1 MKDDKSVSNSI
12 RADKALHLIAATVL
26 CGAVLNAPIE
36 ALSLQSSVSAD
47 VVSQSSK
54 SRQILTKYL
63 QEKHKQK
70 AKIDKQKFL
79 EAIKE
84 QQEAK
89 GQTSRTDGHTGKT
102 IKLNQHDMAEMTS
115 ICTFPKKESIISC
128 VVVST

>member
-1 MKDDKSVSNSI
+1 MKDDKSVSNSS

-26 CGAVLNAPIE
+26 CGAVLNASIE
-36 ALSLQSSVSAD
+36 ALVLQSSVSAD

-79 EAIKE
+79 EAF
-84 QQEAK
+84 
-89 GQTSRTDGHTGKT
+89 
-102 IKLNQHDMAEMTS
+102 
-115 ICTFPKKESIISC
+115 ICTD
-128 VVVST
+128 TGTL